1 MSSNYVKCH
10 KCAQSFNIRYFNRHI
25 CNGNHPVAADDNQQN
40 TDNNDDDHS
49 SQESEEVEC
58 TNETSCIEDKTED
71 NNEDEIVDEDLFQ
84 ELFREASFL
93 DGDETTC
100 EETSKLSILITW
112 CCLFLAYWQYTFN
125 ITDNAL
131 EALIKFFFVFFKVY
145 GEVVSGS
152 KEEVNSA
159 SSFPPSLYMFHKFL
173 SMKKSYY
180 KKYVVCRKW
189 YSLYDPDKCVSYYRG
204 EKISA
209 TCAYV
214 KFSNHRLKH
223 YRKKC
228 GEKLMRVIKS
238 PSGVTILV
246 PFKSYCYRSIQ
257 KSLEVLTNREGFE
270 TDCEKWRNLKSYPD
284 TYSDTF
290 DGEIWKKFSRT
301 GEWYFSEPRHYAV
314 MLNIDWFQP
323 FKHLSS
329 YSIGGIYLVVLNL
342 PRVER
347 FKRENVIL
355 VGIIP
360 NMQKEPPTNTFI
372 APLISELNTAWHQGF
387 TITVCWM

>member
-1 MSSNYVKCH
+1 
-10 KCAQSFNIRYFNRHI
+10 
-25 CNGNHPVAADDNQQN
+25 
-40 TDNNDDDHS
+40 
-49 SQESEEVEC
+49 
-58 TNETSCIEDKTED
+58 
-71 NNEDEIVDEDLFQ
+71 
-84 ELFREASFL
+84 
-93 DGDETTC
+93 
-100 EETSKLSILITW
+100 
-112 CCLFLAYWQYTFN
+112 
-125 ITDNAL
+125 
-131 EALIKFFFVFFKVY
+131 
-145 GEVVSGS
+145 
-152 KEEVNSA
+152 
-159 SSFPPSLYMFHKFL
+159 
-173 SMKKSYY
+173 
-180 KKYVVCRKW
+180 
-189 YSLYDPDKCVSYYRG
+189 
-204 EKISA
+204 
-209 TCAYV
+209 
-214 KFSNHRLKH
+214 
-223 YRKKC
+223 
-228 GEKLMRVIKS
+228 MRVIKS

-284 TYSDTF
+284 TYSDIF

-387 TITVCWM
+387 TIVYALSGKLEVFRLALLCVGCDIPACRKLCGYLGEFLVFSMFL